1 MLSWEGSG
9 CEGSGWEGHELDQS
23 GDETAYY
30 DGLAAQLFDETGYGE
45 EGEPSPEEAATLKQ
59 ESEAVAL
66 AAEANRTLSEA
77 RPPLLRSGL
86 PGILSFRRQGP
97 GSQRQ
102 GREHHALFD
111 LRPAWSLL
119 S

>member
-1 MLSWEGSG
+1 M
-9 CEGSGWEGHELDQS
+9 DQS

-77 RPPLLRSGL
+77 RPVAKVRAARDI
-86 PGILSFRRQGP
+86 IL
-97 GSQRQ
+97 
-102 GREHHALFD
+102 
-111 LRPAWSLL
+111 
-119 S
+119 